1 MHLKPGSHLVE
12 FWDLDFYHYMLIH
25 IVTKIE
31 KALEIEEVFK
41 KFRVKGGT
49 EKVSNSLV
57 WRAGITWDNILHQ
70 YMEMKSLLNVQFA
83 TTVLH

>member
-1 MHLKPGSHLVE
+1 M
-12 FWDLDFYHYMLIH
+12 H

-57 WRAGITWDNILHQ
+57 
-70 YMEMKSLLNVQFA
+70 
-83 TTVLH
+83 